1 MLCSENCQIYC
12 WFSHLLTST
21 LFRQRSGC
29 LHLCRSCLA
38 AALPLFASLVAELS
52 VVEWLVVV
60 WLVVELLV
68 SELSVPGLLSEVD
81 SGPRSTG

>member
-12 WFSHLLTST
+12 WFSHSLTST
-21 LFRQRSGC
+21 LSRQRSGC
-29 LHLCRSCLA
+29 LHLCRSYLA
-38 AALPLFASLVAELS
+38 AALPLFALLVAELL
-52 VVEWLVVV
+52 VVEWSVVV
-60 WLVVELLV
+60 WLVVGLLV